1 MTKNYE
7 QIKKRVE
14 AYFLSRLTPKTD
26 KDGKPVLDENGDP
39 VMVSARPMTVTGLTL
54 AIGLTS
60 RDELNT
66 FKSKKTRAL
75 IREALMKI
83 EESAEEKLF
92 TKEYF
97 NGAKLFLEVNLNRW
111 RSDGEE
117 DFEGSELLG
126 ESGCA
131 EWSQ

>member
-97 NGAKLFLEVNLNRW
+97 NGAKLFLEVNFNRW

>member
-1 MTKNYE
+1 MTKNHDHV
-7 QIKKRVE
+7 KNRVE
-14 AYFLSRLTPKTD
+14 AYFLSRLSPKTD
-26 KDGKPVLDENGDP
+26 KDGKPVLDENGEP
-39 VMVSARPMTVTGLTL
+39 VMVSARPLTVTGLTL
-54 AIGLTS
+54 ALGLSS
-60 RDELNT
+60 RDELFS

-75 IREALMKI
+75 IRTALMKI

-97 NGAKLFLEVNLNRW
+97 NGAKLFLEVNFNRW
-111 RSDGEE
+111 RADGEPG
-117 DFEGSELLG
+117 FEGGELLG